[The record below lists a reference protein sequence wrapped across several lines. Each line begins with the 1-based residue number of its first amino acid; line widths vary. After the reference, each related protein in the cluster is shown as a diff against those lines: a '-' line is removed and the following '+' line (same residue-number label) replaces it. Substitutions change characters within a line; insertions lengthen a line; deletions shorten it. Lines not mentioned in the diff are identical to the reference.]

1 MESGTKDESASQPR
15 KAILVL
21 GMHRSGTS
29 ALSGL
34 IAAHGAAPP
43 KHLLP
48 GSLHNPKGHW
58 ESTPLTLADDDL
70 LTAAASSWH
79 DWLPLDRQWL
89 QSPAA
94 ERFRHTINAVI
105 LSEFGDAPL
114 FFIKDP
120 RICRFV
126 PFMASIL
133 ADLSVEPVAFLPVR
147 NPLEVAYSLQH
158 RDQIALPTTLMLW
171 LRHVL
176 EAEYHSRNMPRCILR
191 HEDLLSDWRHHM
203 DRAARETGIVWPVTS
218 DQAGT
223 AIAEFL
229 NEDLHHQ
236 RASVADLQSHPDA
249 TPLVRSAFAI
259 LGSMASEGDSQEL
272 RDQLDQV
279 RATFDESCNVVGKAV
294 AAGNLA
300 AQRLQGELGKSIVER
315 DALACAQPEF
325 IQAQDNLIA
334 ERDALSRSLQELI
347 QARDSALAE
356 RDALSK
362 SREDLV
368 RSRDSALAER
378 DALSQ
383 SRQDLVR
390 SRDSVVAER
399 EALARSCDSLAAER
413 DAVFASRSWL
423 LTAPLR
429 WVVTFIRR
437 R

>member
-1 MESGTKDESASQPR
+1 MLAGDGTLESGTKGETNPRERSTAAKGEIASQPR
-15 KAILVL
+15 KAILIL

-29 ALSGL
+29 ALGGL
-34 IAAHGAAPP
+34 VAAYGAATP
-43 KHLLP
+43 KTLLP

-58 ESTPLTLADDDL
+58 ESTPLTIADDNL

-94 ERFRHTINAVI
+94 ERFRHTIKAII

-133 ADLSVEPVAFLPVR
+133 ADLSVDPVAFLPVR
-147 NPLEVAYSLQH
+147 NPLEVAYSLQQ

-191 HEDLLSDWRHHM
+191 HEDLLSDWRHQM
-203 DRAARETGIVWPVTS
+203 DRAARETGIVWPVTF
-218 DQAGT
+218 DQADT

-229 NEDLHHQ
+229 NKDLHHQ
-236 RASVADLQSHPDA
+236 RASVADLQSHPDV
-249 TPLVRSAFAI
+249 TPLVRSAYAI
-259 LGSMASEGDSQEL
+259 LRSMASEGDSQDL
-272 RDQLDQV
+272 RDQLDRV
-279 RATFDESCNVVGKAV
+279 RATFDESCDVVGKAV

-300 AQRLQGELGKSIVER
+300 AQRLQGELGKSIAER
-315 DALACAQPEF
+315 DALAHAQ
-325 IQAQDNLIA
+325 QDLIRARDSFMA
-334 ERDALSRSLQELI
+334 ERDALAQV
-347 QARDSALAE
+347 RDGLMAE
-356 RDALSK
+356 RDALAK
-362 SREDLV
+362 I
-368 RSRDSALAER
+368 RDS
-378 DALSQ
+378 
-383 SRQDLVR
+383 LV
-390 SRDSVVAER
+390 
-399 EALARSCDSLAAER
+399 AER
-413 DAVFASRSWL
+413 DAVFASRSWR
-423 LTAPLR
+423 LTSPLR
-429 WVVTFIRR
+429 WILTSIRR

>member
-1 MESGTKDESASQPR
+1 LESGTKGETNPRERSTAAKGEIASQPR

-29 ALSGL
+29 ALGGL
-34 IAAHGAAPP
+34 VAAYGAATP
-43 KHLLP
+43 KNLLP

-58 ESTPLTLADDDL
+58 ESTPLTIADDNL

-94 ERFRHTINAVI
+94 ERFRHTIKAIV

-133 ADLSVEPVAFLPVR
+133 ADLSVDPVAFLPVR
-147 NPLEVAYSLQH
+147 NPLEVAYSLQQ

-203 DRAARETGIVWPVTS
+203 DRAARQMGIVWPAS
-218 DQAGT
+218 ADQAAAAT
-223 AIAEFL
+223 AEFL
-229 NEDLHHQ
+229 AEELHRQ
-236 RASVADLQSHPDA
+236 RASVADLQNHPDV
-249 TPLVRSAFAI
+249 TPLVRSAYAI
-259 LGSMASEGDSQEL
+259 LRRMASEGDSQDL

-279 RATFDESCNVVGKAV
+279 RATFDESCDVVGKAV

-315 DALACAQPEF
+315 DALARAQ
-325 IQAQDNLIA
+325 
-334 ERDALSRSLQELI
+334 QELI
-347 QARDSALAE
+347 QAQDSLIAQ
-356 RDALSK
+356 
-362 SREDLV
+362 
-368 RSRDSALAER
+368 R

-399 EALARSCDSLAAER
+399 DALARTCDSLAAER
-413 DAVFASRSWL
+413 DAVFTSRSWR

-429 WVVTFIRR
+429 WIATFIRR
-437 R
+437 K